1 MIDEAFL
8 LETLQDLVRCRS
20 VNPSLDTTCSGEQE
34 IGNYLA
40 ERLKSFNV
48 EVAVQPVEDNRSNI
62 VGIIKGSGGGKS
74 LLLNGHMDTVGLTG
88 MTIEPLQPEFKQGR
102 LYGRG
107 SEDMKGGIAAIVAAA
122 EAVIRHRLELTGDVI
137 LAFVVDEEYKSRG
150 TETLMAE
157 YRADAAIVT
166 EPTALTIALAHKGF
180 AWGCIEVFGKA
191 AHGSR
196 PEEGIDAIVKAG
208 KILAEI
214 DTLQKKILTP
224 KRHPLVG
231 YPSIHASLIEGGRE
245 ISTYPDYCKIE
256 LERRTIPGE
265 PAEILT
271 GELNA
276 VIDRIK
282 ADDPQLNARSSLT
295 FSRPSLELSANEPVA
310 LSLAGSFKR
319 VTGREP
325 VLGGASFWTDAAL
338 IAAAGIPALNFGPSG
353 GGLHGAVEYVDVE
366 SVNQTAAVLVDVIA
380 DFCG

>member
-20 VNPSLDTTCSGEQE
+20 VNPSLDSTCSGEQE

-48 EVAVQPVEDNRSNI
+48 EVTVQPVENNRSNI

-224 KRHPLVG
+224 KRHSLVG

-245 ISTYPDYCKIE
+245 ISTYPDYCKIQ

-265 PAEILT
+265 PADILT

-276 VIDRIK
+276 VINRVK
-282 ADDPQLNARSSLT
+282 AEDPQLNARSSLT